1 MARPLRRMF
10 VQSNAL
16 EGDVMK
22 LVGILCLIAGILAF
36 TYGGFSYMKT
46 TKVIDAGPVQISS
59 HWRENV
65 PLPPVIGITMMIAG
79 TAILVAGSR
88 RRA

>member
-1 MARPLRRMF
+1 
-10 VQSNAL
+10 
-16 EGDVMK
+16 MK
-22 LVGILCLIAGILAF
+22 LLGILLVIGGVLAF

-65 PLPPVIGITMMIAG
+65 PLPPVIGITAMVVGAAMILASG
-79 TAILVAGSR
+79 R
-88 RRA
+88 RRAA